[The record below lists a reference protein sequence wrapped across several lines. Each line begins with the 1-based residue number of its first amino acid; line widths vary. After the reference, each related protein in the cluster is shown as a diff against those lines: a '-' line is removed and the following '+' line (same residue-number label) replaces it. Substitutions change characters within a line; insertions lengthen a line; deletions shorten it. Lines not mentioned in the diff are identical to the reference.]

1 MPPIS
6 LPPGVPLGLWWYVL
20 WISING
26 LLIYILRLVRDPGGQ
41 LQQNARRE
49 SERQLPSLNEYLW
62 RLVTESESG
71 NDPYDGP
78 LESADD
84 LSKLLKRARNAN
96 KSILR
101 YDRLRRHT
109 GFGNLASSCAI
120 LGALICGGLYLLKYP
135 SLGVASLIGIVG
147 FSVFTLWSLWHVVN
161 SLTYYFLIVRVSNE
175 ED

>member
-1 MPPIS
+1 MPEGS
-6 LPPGVPLGLWWYVL
+6 
-20 WISING
+20 
-26 LLIYILRLVRDPGGQ
+26 R
-41 LQQNARRE
+41 
-49 SERQLPSLNEYLW
+49 ERQLPSPTEYLW

-120 LGALICGGLYLLKYP
+120 LGVLICGGLYLLKYP
-135 SLGVASLIGIVG
+135 SLGVQPHRYCGLFGFHIVVVVACSE
-147 FSVFTLWSLWHVVN
+147 FTDLLFLDSTSV
-161 SLTYYFLIVRVSNE
+161 
-175 ED
+175 